1 MGTTSVSASTTSVRN
16 DSITFGEGVKDVKY
30 YAEGA
35 TVQGLGDEAVAALS
49 SGYRDVAA
57 AALEKQG
64 ETASSGY
71 KTIEKIVGNLQAGTE
86 TALSGIEQ
94 AYAKSTSGTAALDAL
109 KPFLVGGLALAA
121 IAILS
126 SAMKR

>member
-1 MGTTSVSASTTSVRN
+1 MGTTSISASTTSVRN

-35 TVQGLGDEAVAALS
+35 TVQGLGDEGVAALS

-57 AALEKQG
+57 
-64 ETASSGY
+64 SGY
-71 KTIEKIVGNLQAGTE
+71 TAIETIVGNLQSGTE

-94 AYAKSTSGTAALDAL
+94 AYAKSTSGTAALESL

-126 SAMKR
+126 SSLKR